1 MGVALNSNQSLSLWR
16 DITEYLVSQNSEV
29 DLSLRQMAILMRVY
43 TSDSSYTVRE
53 LSRIFHISKP
63 AVTRALN
70 HLSRLGL
77 IRRKVDPDD
86 KRSVFVQKTV
96 RGSVFLSDFG
106 DTVCRY
112 AERL

>member
-16 DITEYLVSQNSEV
+16 DITEYLVSQNTGF
-29 DLSLRQMAILMRVY
+29 DLSLRQMAILMKVY
-43 TSDSSYTVRE
+43 TSDVPYTVRE
-53 LSRIFHISKP
+53 LSRFFRISKP

-70 HLSRLGL
+70 SLSRHGL
-77 IRRKVDPDD
+77 IRRKIDPAD

-96 RGSVFLSDFG
+96 KGSVFLSDFG
-106 DTVCRY
+106 DVVCRF